1 MSNTGYG
8 GIVLDGKVI
17 VELKNIRKEFPG
29 VVALDQVN
37 MQIREGSVH
46 ALAGENGAG
55 KSTLM
60 KILSGTYTSYEGEV
74 IIDGTPVHM
83 KSEQDAFR
91 NGVSIV
97 AQELNYVAELTIA
110 ENMYIGREPKKGKW
124 FVDAKQRLTNCREL
138 LEMMGLDYDPNE
150 KMGNLSVAQRQMIE
164 IVKSLSRNARV
175 IIMDEPT
182 SALTSKEAEI
192 LFRKIGELKKKGI
205 AFVFISHRL
214 NELFEI
220 CDEYTVLRDGKWI
233 ASGRIADTDQD
244 QLISMMVGR
253 AIEDIYPK
261 LPPCGSKVVFSLKN
275 LTSKGVFEDISFDI
289 HEGEIF
295 GLAGMMGAGRSEIAR
310 SIFGMDPYD
319 SGSVF
324 IDGTE
329 KKFHSIHEAI
339 RGGIAMITED
349 RGTYGFVGV
358 RPIEDNIALP
368 NLDFFAEK
376 GWLNHKEIKKK
387 SQNIFDRLSIK
398 APGIET
404 NVRTLSGGNQ
414 QKVVLAKWLVRN
426 VRVLILDEPTRGI
439 DVGAKQEI
447 YNLITELSKQG
458 IAILMISSDMPEVL
472 SMSHRIAVVARGRIA
487 RILAQEEAT
496 QDKVMKIIV
505 EAK

>member
-1 MSNTGYG
+1 M
-8 GIVLDGKVI
+8 DGKVI

-37 MQIREGSVH
+37 MQIREGCVH

-60 KILSGTYTSYEGEV
+60 KILSGTYSSYEGEV
-74 IIDGTPVHM
+74 LIDGKPVHM

-97 AQELNYVAELTIA
+97 AQELNYVEELTIA
-110 ENMYIGREPKKGKW
+110 ENLYIGREPKKGRW
-124 FVDAKQRLTNCREL
+124 FVDKKQRMKDCREL

-150 KMGNLSVAQRQMIE
+150 RMGNLSVAQRQMIE

-192 LFRKIGELKKKGI
+192 LFRKIGELKQKGI

-233 ASGRIADTDQD
+233 ASGKIRETDQD
-244 QLISMMVGR
+244 KLISMMVGR
-253 AIEDIYPK
+253 AIEDIYPD
-261 LPPCGSKVVFSLKN
+261 LPPCGDEVVFSVKGLA
-275 LTSKGVFEDISFDI
+275 SKGVFEDVSFDI
-289 HEGEIF
+289 HKGEIF

-319 SGSVF
+319 SGSIF
-324 IDGTE
+324 IDGQE
-329 KKFHSIHEAI
+329 KRFHSIQDAI
-339 RGGIAMITED
+339 RGGVAMITED
-349 RGTYGFVGV
+349 RGSYGFVGV
-358 RPIEDNIALP
+358 RSIRDNIALP
-368 NLDFFAEK
+368 NLDFFARN
-376 GWLNHKEIKKK
+376 GWLKQKEIERK
-387 SQNIFDRLSIK
+387 SQDIFDRLSVR
-398 APGIET
+398 APGIDT
-404 NVRTLSGGNQ
+404 NVGTLSGGNQ

-426 VRVLILDEPTRGI
+426 VRLLILDEPTRGI

-447 YNLITELSKQG
+447 YSLITELAEQG

-472 SMSHRIAVVARGRIA
+472 SMSHRIGVVARGGIA
-487 RILAQEEAT
+487 AVLTKEEAT